1 MCVNQRFLSRK
12 LPNATDQIPL
22 VRSYGNEAVCV
33 ALSQYFTSLQLPA
46 LLAPG
51 TGSPLLRET
60 AHPASVA
67 AGVPAAQLGRAEE
80 IVSRELWVCVEKRLF
95 GDSQAVST
103 HTTTP
108 TKPGF
113 QRLVFN
119 SAQGG
124 AERNLIA
131 P

>member
-1 MCVNQRFLSRK
+1 MLTRDSCQENSLMRPTKFPSFVPMETKPSAFAQ
-12 LPNATDQIPL
+12 
-22 VRSYGNEAVCV
+22 
-33 ALSQYFTSLQLPA
+33 SQYFTSLQLPA

-80 IVSRELWVCVEKRLF
+80 IVSRELWVCIEKRLF

-124 AERNLIA
+124 AEHNLIA